1 MLIEGRALTVV
12 LIGGIETQNTDE
24 LGNMVEPEIDLGGEM
39 TEKKRKKNIG
49 LGRMRTFIGI
59 IHPRRGLKLCPQSL
73 PTDTHRSQGMTQKE
87 KKESKCSRAHM
98 GSLRLICFDRIS
110 PTISIPEPVPEKR
123 PAATE
128 RHTQGSRHEEKVQDM
143 ELEIPSSPPPVEDI
157 LAVRRARRQAILA
170 KYADASGTADASGI
184 SSAAE
189 PPTKFASSDPLSQ
202 KHMVDVVG
210 QLSTSEPPDQQQQQQ
225 QDEESTR

>member
-1 MLIEGRALTVV
+1 M
-12 LIGGIETQNTDE
+12 
-24 LGNMVEPEIDLGGEM
+24 
-39 TEKKRKKNIG
+39 
-49 LGRMRTFIGI
+49 
-59 IHPRRGLKLCPQSL
+59 
-73 PTDTHRSQGMTQKE
+73 DTYLSQEMTQKG
-87 KKESKCSRAHM
+87 KKESKCSKVHI

-110 PTISIPEPVPEKR
+110 PTISIPEPVPEMR
-123 PAATE
+123 LADAE

-157 LAVRRARRQAILA
+157 LAARRARRQAILA
-170 KYADASGTADASGI
+170 KYADASSTADASGI

-202 KHMVDVVG
+202 KHMVNVVG
-210 QLSTSEPPDQQQQQQ
+210 QLSASEPPDLKQQQQ